1 MFLFFFSSLIVC
13 ARIEPTT
20 HLTTDLEST
29 KRLLVQCANNLVP
42 MSLILV
48 GVGKGDMR
56 DMSILDADRQTLS
69 SRGVKA
75 RRDIVQFV
83 GESRIL
89 QILTQPVF
97 FFLSL
102 RLDMEE
108 TQKMIINAS
117 RTPTRSG
124 GLAQTV
130 ALIRV

>member
-13 ARIEPTT
+13 VRIEPTT

-83 GESRIL
+83 GESRIF

-102 RLDMEE
+102 FSS
-108 TQKMIINAS
+108 S
-117 RTPTRSG
+117 RHG
-124 GLAQTV
+124 GNSKDDH
-130 ALIRV
+130 